1 MEASMQIFSL
11 FSSVFVGGIVVKYVT
26 AGDCKA
32 VCEIYVSLTQYLVY
46 CETEKKKNS
55 VYEMNNLYFRCFA
68 LHVIILFSELHYWYK
83 LQ

>member
-32 VCEIYVSLTQYLVY
+32 VCEIYVSLSQYSAY
-46 CETEKKKNS
+46 CETGKKKQTQI

-68 LHVIILFSELHYWYK
+68 LHTIILFSELHY
-83 LQ
+83 